1 MKKIVLVLCLFF
13 LDYISKEIIFKY
25 VDLNSFLYIL
35 PILDIAHIHNYGIAF
50 GFFAGLISP
59 WIIILIS
66 VLITFLIFYMMIM
79 SSVFFEKMGFLL
91 IIVGAISNIVDRS
104 IDSYVLDFIYFH
116 YDDFYW
122 PAFNFA
128 DIYISIGVFF
138 IIYQSANEFIN
149 RSSK

>member
-1 MKKIVLVLCLFF
+1 MQKIVLVLCLFF
-13 LDYISKEIIFKY
+13 LDYISKEIIFNY

-35 PILDIAHIHNYGIAF
+35 PILDLAHIHNYGIAF
-50 GFFAGLISP
+50 GFFTGLISP

-66 VLITFLIFYMMIM
+66 VLTTFLIIYMMIV
-79 SSVFFEKMGFLL
+79 SSAIIEKMGFLL
-91 IIVGAISNIVDRS
+91 IIIGAISNIIDRS

-116 YDDFYW
+116 YGDFYW

-128 DIYISIGVFF
+128 DIYITIGVFF
-138 IIYQSANEFIN
+138 IIYQAANEFIN

>member
-1 MKKIVLVLCLFF
+1 MKKTVLVLCLFL
-13 LDYISKEIIFKY
+13 LDYFSKEIIFNY

-50 GFFAGLISP
+50 GFFAGLIPS
-59 WIIILIS
+59 WAIILIS
-66 VLITFLIFYMMIM
+66 VLITFLIIYMMIM
-79 SSVFFEKMGFLL
+79 SSVFLEKIGFLL
-91 IIVGAISNIVDRS
+91 IIIGAISNIVDRS

-116 YDDFYW
+116 YGDFYW

-128 DIYISIGVFF
+128 DMYISIGVFF

-149 RSSK
+149 RRSK

>member
-1 MKKIVLVLCLFF
+1 MKKIVLVLCLFL
-13 LDYISKEIIFKY
+13 LDYFSKEIIFNY

-50 GFFAGLISP
+50 GFFAGLIPS

-66 VLITFLIFYMMIM
+66 VLITFLIIYMMIM
-79 SSVFFEKMGFLL
+79 SSVFLEKMGFLL
-91 IIVGAISNIVDRS
+91 IIIGAISNIVDRS

-116 YDDFYW
+116 YGDFYW

-128 DIYISIGVFF
+128 DMYISIGVFF

-149 RSSK
+149 RRSK